1 MKRITCKTFIRK
13 TIEILASESC
23 LEFSH
28 PQPRSSI
35 LFFFFFAL
43 TYPAHTHRKPQTNS
57 KPTLSIL
64 PKDQR
69 KLIVVI
75 CSQWDSKGVRRS
87 CWSVLK
93 RTEGSYF
100 ISKDNLFF
108 SVCHMVLQLQRSNR
122 FVDVNFS
129 SLLKNLSC
137 MEIFIKYLDHCCQ
150 PGLLESRIACWFC
163 KQLWMVVF
171 ICLGL

>member
-13 TIEILASESC
+13 TIEILASE
-23 LEFSH
+23 LVL
-28 PQPRSSI
+28 RILSSPAQI
-35 LFFFFFAL
+35 LYTFFFFCSNL
-43 TYPAHTHRKPQTNS
+43 PSTKKTQTNS

-75 CSQWDSKGVRRS
+75 CSQWGSKRVRRS

-122 FVDVNFS
+122 FVIVNFS
-129 SLLKNLSC
+129 SLLKK
-137 MEIFIKYLDHCCQ
+137 I
-150 PGLLESRIACWFC
+150 
-163 KQLWMVVF
+163 
-171 ICLGL
+171 

>member
-1 MKRITCKTFIRK
+1 M
-13 TIEILASESC
+13 
-23 LEFSH
+23 
-28 PQPRSSI
+28 
-35 LFFFFFAL
+35 
-43 TYPAHTHRKPQTNS
+43 
-57 KPTLSIL
+57 
-64 PKDQR
+64 
-69 KLIVVI
+69 I
-75 CSQWDSKGVRRS
+75 CSQWGSKRVRRS

-93 RTEGSYF
+93 CTEGSYF

-137 MEIFIKYLDHCCQ
+137 VEIFIKYLDHCCQ
-150 PGLLESRIACWFC
+150 PGLLESRIPCWFC

-171 ICLGL
+171 ICLGFKDSFGKETWNTNCQLECSDFFLIEKMIKTSRY

>member
-1 MKRITCKTFIRK
+1 MFIGRVWK
-13 TIEILASESC
+13 SLHLSSC

-28 PQPRSSI
+28 SPSPDS
-35 LFFFFFAL
+35 LYFFFFAP
-43 TYPAHTHRKPQTNS
+43 TYPAQKKNQTNS
-57 KPTLSIL
+57 KPKLPIL

-75 CSQWDSKGVRRS
+75 CSQWGSKRDRRS

-93 RTEGSYF
+93 LTEGSYF

-137 MEIFIKYLDHCCQ
+137 VEIFIKYLDHGCQ
-150 PGLLESRIACWFC
+150 PGLLESRIRCWFC

>member
-1 MKRITCKTFIRK
+1 M
-13 TIEILASESC
+13 EILASE
-23 LEFSH
+23 LVL
-28 PQPRSSI
+28 RI
-35 LFFFFFAL
+35 LSPPSPDPLYFFFFGSNL
-43 TYPAHTHRKPQTNS
+43 PSTKNQINS
-57 KPTLSIL
+57 KPKLSIL

-75 CSQWDSKGVRRS
+75 RNQWGCKRDRRS

-137 MEIFIKYLDHCCQ
+137 VEIFIKYLDRCCQ
-150 PGLLESRIACWFC
+150 PGLLESRVPCWFC
-163 KQLWMVVF
+163 K
-171 ICLGL
+171 

>member
-1 MKRITCKTFIRK
+1 M
-13 TIEILASESC
+13 EILASE
-23 LEFSH
+23 LVL
-28 PQPRSSI
+28 RILSSPSPDP
-35 LFFFFFAL
+35 LYFFFAL
-43 TYPAHTHRKPQTNS
+43 TYPAHTHTHTKAKQTLNQNS
-57 KPTLSIL
+57 PE
-64 PKDQR
+64 DQR

-75 CSQWDSKGVRRS
+75 CCQWGSKRDRRS

-108 SVCHMVLQLQRSNR
+108 FVCHMVLQLQRSNR

-137 MEIFIKYLDHCCQ
+137 VEIFIKYLDRCCQ
-150 PGLLESRIACWFC
+150 PGLLESRVSCWFC
-163 KQLWMVVF
+163 KQLWMAVF

>member
-1 MKRITCKTFIRK
+1 MKRITCKTFIGRVWK
-13 TIEILASESC
+13 SLHLSLC
-23 LEFSH
+23 LELSH
-28 PQPRSSI
+28 PPAQI
-35 LFFFFFAL
+35 LYTFFFFGSNL
-43 TYPAHTHRKPQTNS
+43 PSTKNQINS
-57 KPTLSIL
+57 KPKLSIL

-75 CSQWDSKGVRRS
+75 RSQWGCKRDRHS
-87 CWSVLK
+87 CWSVLN

-137 MEIFIKYLDHCCQ
+137 VEIFIKYLDGCCQ
-150 PGLLESRIACWFC
+150 PGLLESRVPCWFC
-163 KQLWMVVF
+163 KQLWMAGF
-171 ICLGL
+171 NHLLY